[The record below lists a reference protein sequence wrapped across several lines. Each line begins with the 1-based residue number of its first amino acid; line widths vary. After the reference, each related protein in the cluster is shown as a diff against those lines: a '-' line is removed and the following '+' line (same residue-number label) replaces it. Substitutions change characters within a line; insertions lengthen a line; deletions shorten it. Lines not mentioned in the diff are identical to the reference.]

1 MDAHA
6 DAIRTVQRRH
16 VAQIDVLRVVTMFAV
31 IGVHTIM
38 FTQPV
43 DGIGS
48 NGLLVLLHVSRLVFF
63 FVTAF
68 VLFYSYGERDV
79 SVLRFWRRRFPAI
92 LVPYLAWTVIYWQ
105 LNRAFPW
112 GGYPDS
118 WPQALGQLGQDLGLG
133 WFHLYF
139 LLVTMQLYVAFPLVS
154 WLIRRTRGRHV
165 QLLLASA
172 AVQVAWTTAMQ
183 YAWAWLPG
191 PVHALF
197 QSAQVGLWSYQFFV
211 LVGALAAVHLHE
223 VREWIRAHSRLAPGL
238 AVGSLV
244 AGEGVYLLNVRL
256 GQQPASAQGVFQPA
270 TILLFAG
277 VVLSLWLLAERLLR
291 DRGAH
296 GSFQRGLRWAGE
308 TSFGI
313 YLSHM
318 VVLQLVL
325 LDPVRQALGLDGLPL
340 VQTGIATWLVAA
352 TGTTALAVALRYTE
366 LSRLLTGRARLPL
379 PRRSGPAAVPES
391 QPARRAA

>member
-1 MDAHA
+1 MDATA
-6 DAIRTVQRRH
+6 DATRTVQRAH

-31 IGVHTIM
+31 IGVHTII
-38 FTQPV
+38 FTQPK

-48 NGLLVLLHVSRLVFF
+48 NALLVLLHVSRLVFF

-68 VLFYSYGERDV
+68 VLFYSYGDRDV

-118 WPQALGQLGQDLGLG
+118 WPQALSQLGQDLGLG

-139 LLVTMQLYVAFPLVS
+139 LLVTMQFYVAFPLVS

-172 AVQVAWTTAMQ
+172 AVQVTWTGAMQ

-191 PVHALF
+191 PVQALF

-211 LVGALAAVHLHE
+211 LVGALAAMHAHE

-238 AVGSLV
+238 ALGALA

-256 GQQPASAQGVFQPA
+256 GQPPAGAQGVFQPA
-270 TILLFAG
+270 TILLFGG
-277 VVLSLWLLAERLLR
+277 VVLSLWLVAERLLR
-291 DRGAH
+291 DRTPR

-340 VQTGIATWLVAA
+340 VQAGLATWLLAA
-352 TGTTALAVALRYTE
+352 AGTTALAVGLRY
-366 LSRLLTGRARLPL
+366 
-379 PRRSGPAAVPES
+379 
-391 QPARRAA
+391 

>member
-1 MDAHA
+1 MDAHVA
-6 DAIRTVQRRH
+6 GSRTVQRGH

-38 FTQPV
+38 FTQPT

-48 NGLLVLLHVSRLVFF
+48 NALLVLLHVSRLVFF

-68 VLFYSYGERDV
+68 VLFYSYGDRDV

-118 WPQALGQLGQDLGLG
+118 WPQALGQLGQDLSVG

-139 LLVTMQLYVAFPLVS
+139 LLVTMQFYVAFPLVS

-165 QLLLASA
+165 QLLVASA
-172 AVQVAWTTAMQ
+172 ALQVVWTAGMQ
-183 YAWAWLPG
+183 YAWAYLPG
-191 PVHALF
+191 PLQAVF
-197 QSAQVGLWSYQFFV
+197 QTAQVGLWSYQFFV
-211 LVGALAAVHLHE
+211 LVGALAAVHAQE
-223 VREWIRAHSRLAPGL
+223 VGEWIRERSRLALGL
-238 AVGSLV
+238 ALGALA

-256 GQQPASAQGVFQPA
+256 GQPPNEAQGVFQPA
-270 TILLFAG
+270 TILLFGG
-277 VVLSLWLLAERLLR
+277 VVLGLWLLAERLLR
-291 DRGAH
+291 SRAPGGA
-296 GSFQRGLRWAGE
+296 FRRGLRWAGE

-318 VVLQLVL
+318 VALQVLVL
-325 LDPVRQALGLDGLPL
+325 GPVRTALGLDQLPL
-340 VQTGIATWLVAA
+340 VQSGVATWLLAA
-352 TGTTALAVALRYTE
+352 AGTTALAIALRYTA
-366 LSRLLTGRARLPL
+366 LSRLLTGRPRLRLGRPEPARLPD
-379 PRRSGPAAVPES
+379 
-391 QPARRAA
+391 ARTAGRAA